1 MDGPISV
8 EALSGKDTLLGK
20 VLDSIFDGV
29 YITDRSGA
37 ILFWNRAAEEIT
49 GYAAESVVGR
59 RCSDNILNHI
69 DEKGRLLCGDRCPL
83 MQAIETGE
91 ACGAKVYP
99 LHRDGHRFPVQTHI
113 GPIRNEHGKVIAG
126 IEVFRDISHGEAFRL
141 LQEKFNQLVKKYVSQ
156 TTYEELVAQ
165 ATLGADTEALSREL
179 TIFYLDMVGFTA
191 FSESSEPPQVVQV
204 LNEVFGMCDVIT
216 RENHGDIDKFIG
228 DALLATFI
236 DVNDA
241 VDAARKVARNALPYY
256 NEKRKEKGLEAVN
269 VRIGIH
275 SGVVLQGDI
284 GSSERKDR
292 TVIGDVVNVAQR
304 IESICVPGAVFISEA
319 SFSRLDEA
327 WARRFAFHGE
337 VPVKGRAEAVKVYAL
352 ADKEE
357 D

>member
-1 MDGPISV
+1 MDGSISV
-8 EALSGKDTLLGK
+8 EALRDKDSLLSK

-37 ILFWNRAAEEIT
+37 ILFWNRAAEAIT
-49 GYAAESVVGR
+49 GYAAENVVGR

-69 DEKGRLLCGDRCPL
+69 DEQGHVLCGDRCPL
-83 MQAIETGE
+83 MQTIETGE

-113 GPIRNEHGKVIAG
+113 GPIRNPHGEVIAG
-126 IEVFRDISHGEAFRL
+126 IEVFRDISTEEEFRL
-141 LQEKFNQLVKKYVSQ
+141 LQEKFNQLVKRYVSQ
-156 TTYEELVAQ
+156 TTYEDLVAQ
-165 ATLGADTEALSREL
+165 VALGADAEVSSREL

-191 FSESSEPPQVVQV
+191 LSEGSEPAQVVQV

-241 VDAARKVARNALPYY
+241 VDAARKVAMDALPYY
-256 NEKRKEKGLEAVN
+256 NKKRKEKGLEAVN

-275 SGVVLQGDI
+275 SGMVLQGDI

-304 IESICVPGAVFISEA
+304 IESICVPGNVFISEA
-319 SFSRLDEA
+319 SFSRLEKA

-337 VPVKGRAEAVKVYAL
+337 VQVKGRAEPVRVYAYTGGEK
-352 ADKEE
+352 D
-357 D
+357 

>member
-1 MDGPISV
+1 MDGPIST
-8 EALSGKDTLLGK
+8 EALGDKDSLLSK

-29 YITDRSGA
+29 YITDRTGT

-49 GYAAESVVGR
+49 GYTAESVAGR
-59 RCSDNILNHI
+59 RCSDNMLNHI
-69 DEKGRLLCGDRCPL
+69 DEHGRMLCGDRCPL
-83 MQAIETGE
+83 MQTIETGVS
-91 ACGAKVYP
+91 GQAKVYP
-99 LHRDGHRFPVQTHI
+99 RHRDGHRFPVQTHI
-113 GPIRNEHGKVIAG
+113 GPIRNEHGEIIAG
-126 IEVFRDISHGEAFRL
+126 IEVFRDIGHEETFRL
-141 LQEKFNQLVKKYVSQ
+141 LQEKFNHLVKKYVSQ
-156 TTYEELVAQ
+156 TTYEELVVQ
-165 ATLGADTEALSREL
+165 ATSGADAIASSLEL

-191 FSESSEPPQVVQV
+191 LSEGSEPSQVVQV

-241 VDAARKVARNALPYY
+241 VDAARKVAKDALPCY
-256 NEKRKEKGLEAVN
+256 NQKRKEKGLEAVN

-304 IESICVPGAVFISEA
+304 IESICAPGTFFISEA
-319 SFSRLDEA
+319 AFSRLEEA
-327 WARRFAFHGE
+327 WAPRFAFHGE
-337 VPVKGRAEAVKVYAL
+337 VQVKGRAEPVRVYAFE
-352 ADKEE
+352 DKEK